1 MEKLLGNLH
10 DADLRLL
17 RVFRSIVQHGGFSAA
32 KDDLG
37 LMPSTISYHM
47 TSLEQ
52 RLGVKLCHRGRGG
65 FRLTNQ
71 GKQVH
76 DAMLDLFGS
85 LENFRSTVGAVKG
98 ELSGT
103 VEFGAVDALYTNE
116 DFPLEK
122 AIGEFACSAPNAIL
136 NLHIASPQELQQGLS
151 MGRFHIILT
160 PSTNLPITADSHFV
174 YREHQ
179 RLYCGSQ
186 HQLFNCDDESITLEM
201 LSHYPFVDR
210 SYETQDRVSG
220 IEFNRRA
227 EVSFMESAV
236 LMILSG
242 QYIGFLPDHFA
253 RSHVQSNR
261 LRPIL
266 TEKLGFHDD
275 FKIALHKR
283 RKNAVSQHMANLV
296 RACAESLKITEN

>member
-1 MEKLLGNLH
+1 MGKLLGNLH
-10 DADLRLL
+10 DIDLRLL
-17 RVFRSIVQHGGFSAA
+17 RVFRSIVQHGGFAAA

-37 LMPSTISYHM
+37 LMPSTISIHM
-47 TSLEQ
+47 SSLEH

-85 LENFRSTVGAVKG
+85 LENFRSSVGATKG
-98 ELSGT
+98 ELSGA

-122 AIGEFACSAPNAIL
+122 AIGEFARSAPNVIL
-136 NLHIASPQELQQGLS
+136 NLHLASPQELLQGLL

-160 PSTNLPITADSHFV
+160 PAHNLPNTLDTHFV
-174 YREHQ
+174 YREYQ
-179 RLYCGSQ
+179 RLYCGSK
-186 HQLFNCDDESITLEM
+186 HPLYNCDDNSITSKL
-201 LSHYPFVDR
+201 LSSYPYVDR
-210 SYETQDRVSG
+210 SYETRDRISA
-220 IEFNRRA
+220 IDFNKRA
-227 EVSFMESAV
+227 EVSFMESAL

-242 QYIGFLPDHFA
+242 EYIGFLPDHFA

-261 LRPIL
+261 LRSVLPESL
-266 TEKLGFHDD
+266 SFHDD

-283 RKNAVSQHMANLV
+283 RKNAVGQHMAELV
-296 RACAESLKITEN
+296 KTCTKEIGPE